1 MNMFIK
7 ARELFEKDYQTS
19 QEVNHYNASMQG
31 GKTKATKSQNKL
43 RRNPF
48 KK

>member
-1 MNMFIK
+1 MNMFVK
-7 ARELFEKDYQTS
+7 ARGLFEKDYQSS
-19 QEVNHYNASMQG
+19 QEITHYNASMQG
-31 GKTKATKSQNKL
+31 GKSRASKSQAKL